1 MTRVFAGRRAAH
13 PQGGHADP
21 RPAEDPSDDRAI
33 LSFSLLLATLLA
45 GFVISLGL
53 AETNAVLSLLTGTP

>member
-1 MTRVFAGRRAAH
+1 MEGEQTN
-13 PQGGHADP
+13 
-21 RPAEDPSDDRAI
+21 RPAAEDDALREDRAI

-53 AETNAVLSLLTGTP
+53 AEINSVLTSLAGTLN